1 MYKAQENMAQ
11 FQGLGH
17 KVGIKEKQRKFQ
29 CWNLLVKV
37 RLGSEVS
44 WFIIQLLV
52 CRRSLGGS
60 GYASK
65 LGLGIFES
73 VVVALR
79 LKGAYNMNQSQL
91 VKGSR

>member
-44 WFIIQLLV
+44 
-52 CRRSLGGS
+52 
-60 GYASK
+60 
-65 LGLGIFES
+65 
-73 VVVALR
+73 
-79 LKGAYNMNQSQL
+79 
-91 VKGSR
+91 